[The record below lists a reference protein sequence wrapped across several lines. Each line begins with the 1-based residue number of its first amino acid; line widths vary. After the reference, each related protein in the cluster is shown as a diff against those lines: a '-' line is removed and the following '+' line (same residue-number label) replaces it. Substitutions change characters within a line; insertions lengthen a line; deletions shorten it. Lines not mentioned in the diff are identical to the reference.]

1 MEYTFTTENFESE
14 VLQSEVPV
22 LVDFF
27 AQWCNPCKMM
37 APILEELA
45 EQYDGKIKIGKCD
58 IDEEDG
64 LARKYRVMNIPNMK
78 IFVKGE
84 VAGTVVGAVDKEEL
98 EEEIQK
104 VL

>member
-1 MEYTFTTENFESE
+1 MEYTFTTENFERE
-14 VLQSEVPV
+14 VLQSDVPV
-22 LVDFF
+22 LVDFY

>member
-22 LVDFF
+22 LVDFY

-45 EQYDGKIKIGKCD
+45 EKYDGKIKIGKCD

>member
-22 LVDFF
+22 LVDFY
-27 AQWCNPCKMM
+27 AQWCHPCKMM

-45 EQYDGKIKIGKCD
+45 EQYDGKVKIGKCD

-84 VAGTVVGAVDKEEL
+84 VAGTVVGAVEKEDL

>member
-22 LVDFF
+22 LVDFY

-45 EQYDGKIKIGKCD
+45 EKYDGKVKIGKCD

>member
-14 VLQSEVPV
+14 VMQSEVPV
-22 LVDFF
+22 LVEFY

-45 EQYDGKIKIGKCD
+45 KKYDGKVKIGKCD

-84 VAGTVVGAVDKEEL
+84 VAGTVVGAVEKEEL

>member
-1 MEYTFTTENFESE
+1 MEYTFTTENFERE
-14 VLQSEVPV
+14 VLQSDVPV
-22 LVDFF
+22 LVDFY

-45 EQYDGKIKIGKCD
+45 EQYDGKIKIGTCD

>member
-27 AQWCNPCKMM
+27 EQWCNPCKMM

-45 EQYDGKIKIGKCD
+45 EKYDGKIKIGKCD

>member
-45 EQYDGKIKIGKCD
+45 EKYDGKIKIGKCD

>member
-45 EQYDGKIKIGKCD
+45 EKYDGKIKIGKCD

-98 EEEIQK
+98 DEEIQK

>member
-22 LVDFF
+22 LVDFY

-58 IDEEDG
+58 IDKEDG

-84 VAGTVVGAVDKEEL
+84 VAGTVVGAVEKEEL

>member
-22 LVDFF
+22 LVDFY

-45 EQYDGKIKIGKCD
+45 EKYDGKIKIGKCD

-84 VAGTVVGAVDKEEL
+84 VAGTVVGAVEKEEL

>member
-1 MEYTFTTENFESE
+1 MEYTFTSENFESE

-45 EQYDGKIKIGKCD
+45 EKYDGKVKIGKCD

-84 VAGTVVGAVDKEEL
+84 VAGTVVGAVEKEEL

>member
-14 VLQSEVPV
+14 VLQSDVPV
-22 LVDFF
+22 LVDFY

-45 EQYDGKIKIGKCD
+45 EKYDGKIKIGKCD

-98 EEEIQK
+98 DEEIQK

>member
-22 LVDFF
+22 LVDFY

>member
-1 MEYTFTTENFESE
+1 MEYVFTTQNFEDE
-14 VLQSEVPV
+14 VLKSEIPV
-22 LVDFF
+22 LVDFY
-27 AQWCNPCKMM
+27 ADWCGPCKMM
-37 APILEELA
+37 APVI
-45 EQYDGKIKIGKCD
+45 EQMASKYDGKVKVGKCN

-84 VAGTVVGAVDKEEL
+84 VAGTIVGAVDPSEL
-98 EEEIQK
+98 EKEIQK

>member
-14 VLQSEVPV
+14 VMQSEVPV
-22 LVDFF
+22 LVDFY

-45 EQYDGKIKIGKCD
+45 KKYDGKVKIGKCD

-84 VAGTVVGAVDKEEL
+84 VAGTVVGAVEKEEL

>member
-45 EQYDGKIKIGKCD
+45 EKYDGKVKIGKCD

>member
-14 VLQSEVPV
+14 VMQSEVPV
-22 LVDFF
+22 LVDFY

-45 EQYDGKIKIGKCD
+45 KKYDGKVKIGKCD

>member
-37 APILEELA
+37 APILGELA
-45 EQYDGKIKIGKCD
+45 EKYDGKIKIGKCD

>member
-22 LVDFF
+22 LVDFY

-45 EQYDGKIKIGKCD
+45 EQYDGKVKIGKCD

>member
-14 VLQSEVPV
+14 VLQSDVPV
-22 LVDFF
+22 LVDFY

-84 VAGTVVGAVDKEEL
+84 VAGTVVGAVEKE
-98 EEEIQK
+98 
-104 VL
+104 

>member
-1 MEYTFTTENFESE
+1 MEYKFTTENFESE

-22 LVDFF
+22 LVDFY

-45 EQYDGKIKIGKCD
+45 EKYDGKIKIGKCD

-78 IFVKGE
+78 IFVKGQ
-84 VAGTVVGAVDKEEL
+84 VTGTVVGAVEPEEL

>member
-1 MEYTFTTENFESE
+1 MEYTFTSENFESE

>member
-22 LVDFF
+22 LVDFY

-45 EQYDGKIKIGKCD
+45 EKYDGKIKIGKCD

-98 EEEIQK
+98 DEEIQK

>member
-22 LVDFF
+22 LVDFY

-45 EQYDGKIKIGKCD
+45 EQYDGKVKIGKCD

-84 VAGTVVGAVDKEEL
+84 VAGTVVGAVEKEDL

>member
-22 LVDFF
+22 LVDFY

-45 EQYDGKIKIGKCD
+45 EQYDGKVKIGKCD

-84 VAGTVVGAVDKEEL
+84 VAGTVVGAVEKEEL

>member
-22 LVDFF
+22 LVDFY

-84 VAGTVVGAVDKEEL
+84 VAGTVVGAVEKEEL

>member
-14 VLQSEVPV
+14 VLQSEIPV
-22 LVDFF
+22 LVDFY

-45 EQYDGKIKIGKCD
+45 EKYDGKIKIGKCD

-84 VAGTVVGAVDKEEL
+84 VAGTVVGAVEPEEL